1 MSIEE
6 RIYSEAFEEGVD
18 YAIEKMFAEEV
29 NNLPAVIPG
38 KEPAAA
44 SKEGLLKR
52 IWKSKLGK
60 AGIIGTGVAGLGYGG
75 YKLYKSRKAKKEAE
89 AEAEKNYSEGFED
102 GIDYAVQ
109 KLYVN
114 AHQAKQE
121 ERDSKNWRGLG
132 AAALLPGAS
141 GIPGY
146 LVGRSEVKKAI
157 REGKSDEDVKAAG
170 RKVSN
175 ITGGIEQGVLGTAG
189 AVGGA
194 ILGKGIGA
202 AKAAKLEA
210 EAPAKLK
217 EKIAEA
223 YRHGKSDKQVEKIGD
238 KFQKQL
244 ARKVKFAKSG
254 IPGALIGGGIGFG
267 LGTVGKKIDQLAID
281 RNADEAIRRRKMVR
295 EERAA
300 DFR

>member
-6 RIYSEAFEEGVD
+6 RIYSEAFEDGVD
-18 YAIEKMFAEEV
+18 YAVEKMFAEEV
-29 NNLPAVIPG
+29 NNLPAIIPG
-38 KEPAAA
+38 KEAAA

-60 AGIIGTGVAGLGYGG
+60 AGIIGTGLAGLGYGG
-75 YKLYKSRKAKKEAE
+75 YKLYKNRQAKK
-89 AEAEKNYSEGFED
+89 EAEKNYSEGFED

-132 AAALLPGAS
+132 AAALLPGAG

-146 LVGRSEVKKAI
+146 IVGRSEVKKAI

-175 ITGGIEQGVLGTAG
+175 ITGGINQGVLGVGG

-202 AKAAKLEA
+202 AKAAKLEE

-223 YRHGKSDKQVEKIGD
+223 YRHGKSDKQIEKIGD
-238 KFQKQL
+238 KFNRQL

-267 LGTVGKKIDQLAID
+267 LGTVGKKVDQLAID

-295 EERAA
+295 EERSA